1 MKETVTVKDL
11 MEAMHLELLAG
22 EGGLD
27 KKITSDMISRP
38 GLEFAGFY
46 DYFDNKRMLLVG
58 SKDATFLHKQGE
70 EAIRRNLDYIFSHDI
85 PCVVISKNVIINPI
99 FYEMGNKYNTAVFRM
114 DLPTTAS
121 SSKLYVYLQDK
132 LAERISVHGTLM
144 DIGGMG
150 TLIIGKSGIGKSET
164 AHDLIK
170 RGHQL
175 VADDLVEI
183 MEREP
188 GNLIGTSPNVLKRYM
203 EIRGIGIVDVIS
215 MFGAASFRDK
225 KMIRLVVELESWNQD
240 KYYDRLGIDEQ
251 KAKYFNTE
259 IPKVTIPVMP
269 GRNVALLVES
279 AAMNEKL
286 KYLGTNAAKEFIEKI
301 NQNASGK

>member
-1 MKETVTVKDL
+1 MKETVTVRNL

>member
-1 MKETVTVKDL
+1 MEKFVTVQEL
-11 MEAMHLELLAG
+11 MEAMKLELLAG
-22 EGGLD
+22 EGGLL

-58 SKDATFLHKQGE
+58 SKDATFFHKQGP
-70 EAIRRNLDYIFSHDI
+70 EAIRKNLDYIFSHDI
-85 PCVVISKNVIINPI
+85 PCVVFSRNVIINPI
-99 FYEMGNKYNTAVFRM
+99 FFEMGNKYNVAVLRM

-225 KMIRLVVELESWNQD
+225 KMIRLVVELEAWDQN

-251 KAKYFNTE
+251 RAKYFNTE

-286 KYLGTNAAKEFIEKI
+286 KYLGTNAAKEFVEKI
-301 NQNASGK
+301 NHNASGR

>member
-1 MKETVTVKDL
+1 MNEYVTVREL
-11 MEAMHLELLAG
+11 MDAMKLELLAG
-22 EGGLD
+22 AGGLD

-58 SKDATFLHKQGE
+58 SKDATFLHKQGP
-70 EAIRRNLDYIFSHDI
+70 EAIKNNLDYIFSHDI
-85 PCVVISKNVIINPI
+85 PCVVFSRNVIINPI
-99 FYEMGNKYNTAVFRM
+99 FFEMGNKYNVSVLRM

-132 LAERISVHGTLM
+132 LAERVSVHGTLM

-225 KMIRLVVELESWNQD
+225 KMIRLVVELEAWDQN

-259 IPKVTIPVMP
+259 IPKVTIPVMQ

-286 KYLGTNAAKEFIEKI
+286 KYLGTNAAKEFVEKI
-301 NQNASGK
+301 NHNASGR